1 MTRRMNAF
9 DKAVAKGKS
18 IRSLGS
24 AARWCNAILAM
35 AVAFKY
41 PDKVSVA
48 SVIIGLMTI
57 YPVIMIDSIIS
68 SNVHQWKRGEN
79 PLNHDYRTI
88 DLFGL
93 TFNLTN
99 ILMITVASVIVLLIA
114 ILTTRTLSI
123 RPGKAQNFMEWIVD
137 LSAIL

>member
-1 MTRRMNAF
+1 M

-57 YPVIMIDSIIS
+57 YPVIMIDSIIQLKRS
-68 SNVHQWKRGEN
+68 S
-79 PLNHDYRTI
+79 
-88 DLFGL
+88 
-93 TFNLTN
+93 
-99 ILMITVASVIVLLIA
+99 
-114 ILTTRTLSI
+114 
-123 RPGKAQNFMEWIVD
+123 MEER
-137 LSAIL
+137 

>member
-1 MTRRMNAF
+1 VILAIYLLGYGLTAYKTVFLGLFLGTVFSLFNLWLLTRRMNAF

-57 YPVIMIDSIIS
+57 YPVIMIDSIIQLKRS
-68 SNVHQWKRGEN
+68 S
-79 PLNHDYRTI
+79 
-88 DLFGL
+88 
-93 TFNLTN
+93 
-99 ILMITVASVIVLLIA
+99 
-114 ILTTRTLSI
+114 
-123 RPGKAQNFMEWIVD
+123 MEER
-137 LSAIL
+137 